1 MKLHLLILLIF
12 FLQQWMLAAEP
23 IALIS
28 KLRGTVKHKM
38 ASDIKYRSKTQLN
51 TSILSGSQIQT
62 KNKAFSKVV
71 YLDDGTSISM
81 YPDTEI
87 IIKGTIES
95 RMIFKQ
101 VDLFQGIIR
110 MNVTNQMSK
119 EFKLTTPYSE
129 LTCRKCSFWII
140 SHESNGDQFIKE
152 SGDALVLNPSIK
164 RTRKLVF
171 DSTLVSQKKVEFDQF
186 ETLIA
191 DIKFIESLMLDAD
204 EKSLQYKKENPE
216 ANTSEIIT
224 NIVVIKLKNAANI
237 EREIVVTYTQ

>member
-1 MKLHLLILLIF
+1 MKLHLFILLIF

-38 ASDIKYRSKTQLN
+38 ASDIKYRSKMELN
-51 TSILSGSQIQT
+51 TPILSDSQIQT
-62 KNKAFSKVV
+62 KNKAFLKVV

-81 YPDTEI
+81 YPDTEV
-87 IIKGTIES
+87 IIKGVIEN

-110 MNVTNQMSK
+110 MIVTNQKSK

-129 LTCRKCSFWII
+129 LTCRECSFWII

-152 SGDALVLNPSIK
+152 SGDAVVLNSSIK
-164 RTRKLVF
+164 RTRKLVS
-171 DSTLVSQKKVEFDQF
+171 DSTLISQKKVEFDQF
-186 ETLIA
+186 KTPIS
-191 DIKFIESLMLDAD
+191 DIKFMESLMLYAD
-204 EKSLQYKKENPE
+204 EKFLQYKKETPE
-216 ANTSEIIT
+216 EKKSETIT
-224 NIVVIKLKNAANI
+224 NILVIKLKNAANI

>member
-38 ASDIKYRSKTQLN
+38 ASDIKYRSKTELN
-51 TSILSGSQIQT
+51 TSILSDSQIQT
-62 KNKAFSKVV
+62 KKKAFSKVV

-87 IIKGTIES
+87 IIKGAIEN

-110 MNVTNQMSK
+110 INVTNQTSR

-171 DSTLVSQKKVEFDQF
+171 DSTLVSQKKVEFGQF
-186 ETLIA
+186 ETPIA

-204 EKSLQYKKENPE
+204 EKSLQYKKETPE
-216 ANTSEIIT
+216 EKNSETIT

>member
-38 ASDIKYRSKTQLN
+38 ASDIKYRSKTELN
-51 TSILSGSQIQT
+51 TSILSDSQIQT

-87 IIKGTIES
+87 IIKGAIEN
-95 RMIFKQ
+95 RIIFKQ
-101 VDLFQGIIR
+101 VDLVNGIIR
-110 MNVTNQMSK
+110 MNVTNQTSK

-129 LTCRKCSFWII
+129 LTCRECSFWII

-152 SGDALVLNPSIK
+152 SGDARVLNASIK
-164 RTRKLVF
+164 RTRKLVS
-171 DSTLVSQKKVEFDQF
+171 DSTLVSQKEVEFDQF
-186 ETLIA
+186 ETPIA
-191 DIKFIESLMLDAD
+191 DIKFIESHMLDAD

-216 ANTSEIIT
+216 ANTSETIT

>member
-1 MKLHLLILLIF
+1 MKLHIFILLIF
-12 FLQQWMLAAEP
+12 FLLQWTLAAEP
-23 IALIS
+23 VALIS

-38 ASDIKYRSKTQLN
+38 ASDIQYRSKTQLN
-51 TSILSGSQIQT
+51 TSILSDSQIQT

-87 IIKGTIES
+87 IIKGAIEN

-110 MNVTNQMSK
+110 MNVKNQMSK

-129 LTCRKCSFWII
+129 LTCRECSFWII

-152 SGDALVLNPSIK
+152 SGDAIVFNSSIQ
-164 RTRKLVF
+164 RTSKLVS
-171 DSTLVSQKKVEFDQF
+171 DSTLVSQEKVEFVQF
-186 ETLIA
+186 GTPIK
-191 DIKFIESLMLDAD
+191 DVKFIESLMLDAD
-204 EKSLQYKKENPE
+204 EIYFQFKKETLE
-216 ANTSEIIT
+216 EKISETIT

>member
-12 FLQQWMLAAEP
+12 FLQQWTLAAEP

-28 KLRGTVKHKM
+28 KIRGTVKHKM
-38 ASDIKYRSKTQLN
+38 ASDIKYLSKAELN
-51 TSILSGSQIQT
+51 TSILSYSQIQT

-81 YPDTEI
+81 YLDTEI
-87 IIKGTIES
+87 IIKGAIEN

-101 VDLFQGIIR
+101 VDLVNGIIR

-119 EFKLTTPYSE
+119 EFKLITPYSE

-164 RTRKLVF
+164 RTRKLVS

-186 ETLIA
+186 KTPIE

-204 EKSLQYKKENPE
+204 EKFLQYKKENPE
-216 ANTSEIIT
+216 ENTSETNT

>member
-38 ASDIKYRSKTQLN
+38 ASDIKYRSKAELN
-51 TSILSGSQIQT
+51 TSILSYSQIQT

-87 IIKGTIES
+87 IIKGTIEN

-110 MNVTNQMSK
+110 MNVTNQTSK

-129 LTCRKCSFWII
+129 LTCRECSFWII

-152 SGDALVLNPSIK
+152 SGDALVLNSSIK
-164 RTRKLVF
+164 RTRKLVS
-171 DSTLVSQKKVEFDQF
+171 DSTLVSQMEVEFDHF
-186 ETLIA
+186 ETPIA

-204 EKSLQYKKENPE
+204 EKSPQYKKENHE
-216 ANTSEIIT
+216 DKKSETIT